1 MRVFCGGTRAGLEP
15 KLGVSLLQKK
25 REERHLRTVLGPALQ
40 KKENRRRSS
49 VDGCLDEGFL
59 LGKGGG
65 WGSGLGPKRG
75 VFLLQKKRE
84 DRQLRTVLAHALQ
97 KKTEGTVLCAALQKK
112 TEEGFALKKGFRNK
126 FMARLLRA

>member
-49 VDGCLDEGFL
+49 G
-59 LGKGGG
+59 
-65 WGSGLGPKRG
+65 
-75 VFLLQKKRE
+75 
-84 DRQLRTVLAHALQ
+84 TVLAMRVFCWGRVGIGFRA
-97 KKTEGTVLCAALQKK
+97 KTWGFSSAKEKGRPSSADGSRSCSAKENRRDGSPCRAAKENRRGFR
-112 TEEGFALKKGFRNK
+112 TEKGF
-126 FMARLLRA
+126 